1 MNRLAR
7 FSVRGRS
14 LRLRTAPALACLVI
28 AMTAPVVGTGQAAVP
43 GGEAL
48 PQDPILAIAAIDRN
62 MATLNAQ
69 EQADRKELVT
79 VGEQLAHR
87 HARVIARGRAFYRLT
102 RVGLLPLG
110 GGFGALVTHA
120 MHVERARRMLAAEID
135 AETRLRGQGADLAR
149 DLERLAR
156 DRVTLGSQRA
166 AMDAARAAAQDERRR
181 EAAFDRAF
189 ETSTGPGA
197 SGGAAGAG
205 GGSGPVAV
213 YGGTAL
219 PPDTP
224 AGGFATARGR
234 LLFPIAGR
242 AEVTPARRSGTEG
255 AGLEI
260 RAPAGAAVR
269 AVFAGH
275 VAFADRYGPYGRI
288 VILDHGDHY
297 YTVSGNLNEI
307 DVRIGQDVGAGE
319 RIGTVGDDGRGS
331 MLYFE
336 VRHGS
341 RTVAPEP
348 WLGL

>member
-1 MNRLAR
+1 MTRRAVALFVLAMAQ
-7 FSVRGRS
+7 V
-14 LRLRTAPALACLVI
+14 
-28 AMTAPVVGTGQAAVP
+28 VVGSGRAAVP
-43 GGEAL
+43 AADDPQAAL
-48 PQDPILAIAAIDRN
+48 PSDPVLAIAAIDRN
-62 MATLNAQ
+62 IAGLSVQ
-69 EQADRKELVT
+69 EQADRKELAG
-79 VGEQLAHR
+79 VGEQLASR
-87 HARVIARGRAFYRLT
+87 HARVLARGRAFYRMT
-102 RVGLLPLG
+102 RAGLLPVG
-110 GGFGALVTHA
+110 GGFGALVTYA
-120 MHVERARRMLAAEID
+120 IHVERARRMLASEID
-135 AETRLRGQGADLAR
+135 AETRLRGRGADLAR

-156 DRVTLGSQRA
+156 DRVTFGSQRA
-166 AMDAARAAAQDERRR
+166 AMDAARVAAQDEHRRQL
-181 EAAFDRAF
+181 AFARAF
-189 ETSTGPGA
+189 QTSTGPGA
-197 SGGAAGAG
+197 AGAAGG
-205 GGSGPVAV
+205 GYMAV
-213 YGGTAL
+213 YGGTEL

-242 AEVTPARRSGTEG
+242 AEVTPARRAGTEG

-260 RAPAGAAVR
+260 RAPAGAPVR
-269 AVFAGH
+269 AVFAGR

-307 DVRIGQDVGAGE
+307 DVRIGQDVPAGD

-341 RTVAPEP
+341 RTMAPEP

>member
-1 MNRLAR
+1 MRRRVVTLLA
-7 FSVRGRS
+7 
-14 LRLRTAPALACLVI
+14 I
-28 AMTAPVVGTGQAAVP
+28 AMALPIVGLGRAAAVP
-43 GGEAL
+43 GADSL
-48 PQDPILAIAAIDRN
+48 PSDPTLAIAAIDRSL
-62 MATLNAQ
+62 AGISAQ
-69 EQADRKELVT
+69 EQADRKELAA
-79 VGEQLAHR
+79 VGEQLASR
-87 HARVIARGRAFYRLT
+87 HTRVLARGRAFYRLT
-102 RVGLLPLG
+102 RTGLLPVG
-110 GGFGALVTHA
+110 GGFGALVTYA
-120 MHVERARRMLAAEID
+120 IHVERARRMLASEID
-135 AETRLRGQGADLAR
+135 AEARLRGRGAELAR
-149 DLERLAR
+149 DLERIAG
-156 DRVTLGSQRA
+156 DRVALGSQRA

-181 EAAFDRAF
+181 QLAFDRAF

-197 SGGAAGAG
+197 GSGAG
-205 GGSGPVAV
+205 SGYMAV
-213 YGGTAL
+213 YGTAL

-234 LLFPIAGR
+234 LLFPIAGK
-242 AEVTPARRSGTEG
+242 AEVSPARRGGTEG
-255 AGLEI
+255 AGLEV
-260 RAPAGAAVR
+260 RASAGAAVR

-297 YTVSGNLNEI
+297 YTVSGNLNEV
-307 DVRIGQDVGAGE
+307 DVRIGQDVAAGE

>member
-1 MNRLAR
+1 MTRRAVT
-7 FSVRGRS
+7 F
-14 LRLRTAPALACLVI
+14 LVI
-28 AMTAPVVGTGQAAVP
+28 AMAAAIVGIGHAATP
-43 GGEAL
+43 GGDTVPSDPTLAL
-48 PQDPILAIAAIDRN
+48 AAIDRSI
-62 MATLNAQ
+62 AGLSAQ
-69 EQADRKELVT
+69 EQADRKELAS
-79 VGEQLAHR
+79 VGEQLALR
-87 HARVIARGRAFYRLT
+87 HARVLARGRAFYRLT
-102 RVGLLPLG
+102 RAGLLPVG

-120 MHVERARRMLAAEID
+120 MHVERARRMLASEID
-135 AETRLRGQGADLAR
+135 AETSLRGRGADLAR

-181 EAAFDRAF
+181 QAAFDRAF

-197 SGGAAGAG
+197 SGAG
-205 GGSGPVAV
+205 GGTGYVAV

-242 AEVTPARRSGTEG
+242 AEVTPARRAGTEG
-255 AGLEI
+255 AGLEV
-260 RAPAGAAVR
+260 RAPAGAGVR
-269 AVFAGH
+269 AVFAGR

-288 VILDHGDHY
+288 VILDHGDHF

-307 DVRIGQDVGAGE
+307 EVRIGQDVAAGE